1 MGGAILPGSRP
12 SLCPPLEVSVDQS
25 KPKSHHVT
33 EHLANERTILAWVR
47 TSIAVMTFGV
57 ALNRFSL
64 FLLELHRTPNAERAV
79 NRHAETVGIGL
90 IALGVLIM
98 LGASWHYIHVSQT
111 IEQNTY
117 RPRRFMAIGVAFA
130 VVAIGGT
137 ALILL
142 FSS

>member
-1 MGGAILPGSRP
+1 
-12 SLCPPLEVSVDQS
+12 VDQS
-25 KPKSHHVT
+25 QPGLPAKKSQHVT
-33 EHLANERTILAWVR
+33 EHLANERTVLAWVR

-64 FLLELHRTPNAERAV
+64 FLLEFHHTPEAERAV

-90 IALGVLIM
+90 IALGVVIM
-98 LGASWHYIHVSQT
+98 CGALWHYIHVADM
-111 IEQNTY
+111 IDRDIY
-117 RPRRFMAIGVAFA
+117 RPRRASVILASIGVM
-130 VVAIGGT
+130 AIGGT

>member
-1 MGGAILPGSRP
+1 MDQPK
-12 SLCPPLEVSVDQS
+12 PLSQ
-25 KPKSHHVT
+25 HVT
-33 EHLANERTILAWVR
+33 EHLANERTVLAWVR

-64 FLLELHRTPNAERAV
+64 FLLEFHRTPEAERAV

-98 LGASWHYIHVSQT
+98 FAASWHYLHVSQT
-111 IEQNTY
+111 IAQDTY
-117 RPRRFMAIGVAFA
+117 RPQRFMVIGTAFA
-130 VVAIGGT
+130 VVAVGAT

>member
-1 MGGAILPGSRP
+1 M
-12 SLCPPLEVSVDQS
+12 DQPI
-25 KPKSHHVT
+25 PKTLHVA

-64 FLLELHRTPNAERAV
+64 FLLEFHRTPASQQAV
-79 NRHAETVGIGL
+79 NRHGETVGIGL

-98 LGASWHYIHVSQT
+98 LGASWHYLHVART
-111 IEQNTY
+111 IDANTY
-117 RPRRFMAIGVAFA
+117 RPRHFMIIGVAFA

-137 ALILL
+137 ALVLL

>member
-1 MGGAILPGSRP
+1 M
-12 SLCPPLEVSVDQS
+12 DQP
-25 KPKSHHVT
+25 KPKSQHVT

-64 FLLELHRTPNAERAV
+64 FLLEFHRTSASEQVVNRNAER
-79 NRHAETVGIGL
+79 VGTGL

-98 LGASWHYIHVSQT
+98 FCASWHYLHVAQSIDQ
-111 IEQNTY
+111 ETY
-117 RPRRFMAIGVAFA
+117 RPRRFMIIAMSFAI
-130 VVAIGGT
+130 VAIGGT

>member
-1 MGGAILPGSRP
+1 MGRDPAGVAPFFFAHG
-12 SLCPPLEVSVDQS
+12 EASVDQ
-25 KPKSHHVT
+25 PKLKTQHVT
-33 EHLANERTILAWVR
+33 EHLANERTVLAWVR

-64 FLLELHRTPNAERAV
+64 FLLEFHRTSASEQAV

-98 LGASWHYIHVSQT
+98 LGASWHYVHVSQT
-111 IEQNTY
+111 IDEETY
-117 RPRRFMAIGVAFA
+117 RPRRFMVIGMAFA

-137 ALILL
+137 ALVLL

>member
-1 MGGAILPGSRP
+1 
-12 SLCPPLEVSVDQS
+12 VDQ
-25 KPKSHHVT
+25 PKSQHVT

-64 FLLELHRTPNAERAV
+64 FLLEFHGAGAAERAT
-79 NRHAETVGIGL
+79 NRHAENVGIGL

-98 LGASWHYIHVSQT
+98 VGAAFHYLHVTQT
-111 IEQNTY
+111 IDREIY
-117 RPRRFMAIGVAFA
+117 RPRRFMVLALAFA

-137 ALILL
+137 SLILL